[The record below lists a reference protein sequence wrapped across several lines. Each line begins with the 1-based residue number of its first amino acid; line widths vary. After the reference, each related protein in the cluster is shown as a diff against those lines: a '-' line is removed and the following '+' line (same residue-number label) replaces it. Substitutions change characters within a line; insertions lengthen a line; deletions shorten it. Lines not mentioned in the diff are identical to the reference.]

1 MISILKNRT
10 KMTKYFLFLLIFIL
24 PELIAQQSVD
34 KVIAVVDNEI
44 ILKSELEYQINLLAI
59 QRKIDPKTPALR
71 DQVLKMLIDEKLVY
85 AQAGLDSISVSED
98 EIGKQ
103 IDYQISQLTQQ
114 YGSKERVEQMYN
126 MSMEKI
132 KRELRDDVRKNIMI
146 QKMQEKK
153 FGQVESSRREVED
166 FFAQFKDSL
175 GVIPEKVKLWHIFKN
190 PQTSSALKGK
200 YRATAQAILDSIKAG
215 GDFAE
220 FAKKYSEDPGSAT
233 QGGDLGFVKRGVFY
247 PEFESV
253 AYALKEKQLSEVTE
267 SPVGFHIIQLLER
280 RGESIHTRHILIKIK
295 ADDESDL
302 NTIEMLTEIRDS
314 IVRKFGTF
322 SELAKKYSDDKETVN
337 LGGQLGAFYLNQ
349 LDKNL
354 LDVVGKLKENEISYP
369 KRVNYAGDSYGYHI
383 VWLEKKIPQ
392 HKPNIDIDYTE
403 LKKLSDEYKKQK
415 LYAAWLEELKTKI
428 FWEIKE

>member
-1 MISILKNRT
+1 
-10 KMTKYFLFLLIFIL
+10 MTKYFLFLLIFIF
-24 PELIAQQSVD
+24 PELIAQQSID

-44 ILKSELEYQINLLAI
+44 ILKSELEYQINLTAV

-71 DQVLKMLIDEKLVY
+71 EQVLKMLIDEKLVY
-85 AQAGLDSISVSED
+85 AQAGLDSIAVSED

-103 IDYQISQLTQQ
+103 IEYQISQLTQQ

-153 FGQVESSRREVED
+153 FGQVESTRREVED

-175 GVIPEKVKLWHIFKN
+175 GVIPEKVKIFHIFKN
-190 PQTSSALKGK
+190 PQTSTSLKAK
-200 YRATAQAILDSIKAG
+200 YKATAQAILDSIKAG

-247 PEFESV
+247 PEFESA

-280 RGESIHTRHILIKIK
+280 RGESIHTRHILIKVK

-314 IVRKFGTF
+314 IVRKFATF

-337 LGGQLGAFYLNQ
+337 LGGQLGSFYLNQ

-392 HKPNIDIDYTE
+392 HKPNIDVDYSE

>member
-1 MISILKNRT
+1 
-10 KMTKYFLFLLIFIL
+10 MTKYFLFLLIFIL

-200 YRATAQAILDSIKAG
+200 YKATAQAILDSIKAG

-247 PEFESV
+247 PEFEGA
-253 AYALKEKQLSEVTE
+253 AYALKEKQLSEVIE
-267 SPVGFHIIQLLER
+267 SPVGYHIIQLLER

-354 LDVVGKLKENEISYP
+354 LEVVGKLKENEISYP

>member
-1 MISILKNRT
+1 MK
-10 KMTKYFLFLLIFIL
+10 KYFFFLLLFIF
-24 PELIAQQSVD
+24 PELIAQQSID

-44 ILKSELEYQINLLAI
+44 ILKSELEYQINLLAA

-71 DQVLKMLIDEKLVY
+71 EQVLKMLIDEKLVY
-85 AQAGLDSISVSED
+85 AQAGLDSITASED

-103 IDYQISQLTQQ
+103 IEYQVNQLLQQ

-126 MSMEKI
+126 LSLEKI

-153 FGQVESSRREVED
+153 FGQVESTRREVED
-166 FFAQFKDSL
+166 FFGQFKDSL
-175 GVIPEKVKLWHIFKN
+175 GVIPEKVKISHIFKN
-190 PQTSSALKGK
+190 PQTSSTLKNK
-200 YRATAQAILDSIKAG
+200 YKMQAQAILDSIKG
-215 GDFAE
+215 GADFAE
-220 FAKKYSEDPGSAT
+220 LAKKYSEDPGSAA

-247 PEFESV
+247 PEFESA

-267 SPVGFHIIQLLER
+267 SPVGFHIIQLLEK

-302 NTIEMLTEIRDS
+302 NTIETLTEIRDS
-314 IVRKFGTF
+314 IVRKMGTF
-322 SELAKKYSDDKETVN
+322 FEFAKKYSDDKETVN
-337 LGGQLGAFYLNQ
+337 LGGQLGSLYLNQ
-349 LDKNL
+349 LDKAL

-369 KRVNYAGDSYGYHI
+369 KRVNYAGASYGYHI

-392 HKPNIDIDYTE
+392 HKPSIEVDYTE

-415 LYAAWLEELKTKI
+415 LYGQWLEELKSKI
-428 FWEIKE
+428 FWEIKG

>member
-1 MISILKNRT
+1 
-10 KMTKYFLFLLIFIL
+10 MTKYFLFLLIFIL

-166 FFAQFKDSL
+166 FFGQFKDSL

-200 YRATAQAILDSIKAG
+200 YKATAQAILDSIKAG

-247 PEFESV
+247 PEFESA
-253 AYALKEKQLSEVTE
+253 AYALKEKQLSEVIE
-267 SPVGFHIIQLLER
+267 SPVGYHIIQLIER

>member
-1 MISILKNRT
+1 
-10 KMTKYFLFLLIFIL
+10 MTKYFLFLLIFIL

-44 ILKSELEYQINLLAI
+44 ILKSELEYQINLLAV

-166 FFAQFKDSL
+166 FFGQFKDSL

-200 YRATAQAILDSIKAG
+200 YKATAQAILDSIKAG

-247 PEFESV
+247 PEFEGA
-253 AYALKEKQLSEVTE
+253 AYALKEKQLSEVIE
-267 SPVGFHIIQLLER
+267 SPVGYHIIQLLER

-322 SELAKKYSDDKETVN
+322 SEFAKKYSDDKETVN

>member
-1 MISILKNRT
+1 
-10 KMTKYFLFLLIFIL
+10 MTKYFFFFLILIL
-24 PELIAQQSVD
+24 PELMAQQSVD

-44 ILKSELEYQINLLAI
+44 ILKSELEYQINLLAA

-71 DQVLKMLIDEKLVY
+71 EQVLKMLIDEKLVY
-85 AQAGLDSISVSED
+85 AQAGLDSIAVSED
-98 EIGKQ
+98 EVGKQ
-103 IDYQISQLTQQ
+103 IEYQISQLTQQ
-114 YGSKERVEQMYN
+114 YGSKERIEQMYN
-126 MSMEKI
+126 MSLEKI

-175 GVIPEKVKLWHIFKN
+175 GVIPEKVKISHIFKN
-190 PQTSSALKGK
+190 PQTSTALKAK
-200 YRATAQAILDSIKAG
+200 YKATAQSILDSIKAG
-215 GDFAE
+215 ADFAE
-220 FAKKYSEDPGSAT
+220 LAKKYSEDPGSAT

-247 PEFESV
+247 PEFESA

-322 SELAKKYSDDKETVN
+322 AELAKKYSDDKETVN

-392 HKPNIDIDYTE
+392 HKPNIDLDYTE

-415 LYAAWLEELKTKI
+415 LYAAWLEELKSKI

>member
-1 MISILKNRT
+1 MK
-10 KMTKYFLFLLIFIL
+10 KYFLFLLLFIF
-24 PELIAQQSVD
+24 PELVAQQTVD

-44 ILKSELEYQINLLAI
+44 ILKSELDYQINMVAA
-59 QRKIDPKTPALR
+59 QRKIDPATPALR

-85 AQAGLDSISVSED
+85 AEAGLDSITVTED

-103 IDYQISQLTQQ
+103 IDYQINQLIQQ

-126 MSMEKI
+126 MNLEKI
-132 KRELRDDVRKNIMI
+132 KRELRDDVRKNLMI
-146 QKMQEKK
+146 QKTQEKK
-153 FGQVESSRREVED
+153 FGQVESTRREVED

-175 GVIPEKVKLWHIFKN
+175 GVIPEKVKLSHIFKN
-190 PQTSSALKGK
+190 PQTSSRLKEK
-200 YRATAQAILDSIKAG
+200 YKAEAQAILDSIKAG

-220 FAKKYSEDPGSAT
+220 FAKKYSEDPGSAV

-247 PEFESV
+247 PEFES
-253 AYALKEKQLSEVTE
+253 AAFALKDNQLSEVIE
-267 SPVGFHIIQLLER
+267 SPVGFHIIQLLEK

-302 NTIEMLTEIRDS
+302 NTIQLLTDIRDS
-314 IVRKFGTF
+314 IVRKVGTF
-322 SELAKKYSDDKETVN
+322 SAFAKKYSDDKETVN
-337 LGGQLGAFYLNQ
+337 LGGQLGTFYLNQ
-349 LDKNL
+349 LDKSL
-354 LDVVGKLKENEISYP
+354 LEIVSKLKENEISYP
-369 KRVNYAGDSYGYHI
+369 KRVNYAADSYGYHI
-383 VWLEKKIPQ
+383 VWLEKRIPQ
-392 HKPNIDIDYTE
+392 HKPNIDVDYTE

>member
-1 MISILKNRT
+1 
-10 KMTKYFLFLLIFIL
+10 MTKYFLFLLIFIL

-44 ILKSELEYQINLLAI
+44 ILKSELEYQINLLAV
-59 QRKIDPKTPALR
+59 QRKIDPKTPALH

-166 FFAQFKDSL
+166 FFGQFKDSL

-200 YRATAQAILDSIKAG
+200 YKATAQAILDSIKAG

-247 PEFESV
+247 PEFEGA
-253 AYALKEKQLSEVTE
+253 AYALKEKQLSEVIE
-267 SPVGFHIIQLLER
+267 SPVGYHIIQLIER

-415 LYAAWLEELKTKI
+415 LYTAWLEELKTKI

>member
-1 MISILKNRT
+1 MTSILKNRT
-10 KMTKYFLFLLIFIL
+10 NMTKYFFFLIILIL

-44 ILKSELEYQINLLAI
+44 ILKSELEYQINLLAA

-71 DQVLKMLIDEKLVY
+71 EQVLKMLIDEKLVY
-85 AQAGLDSISVSED
+85 AQAGLDSIAVSED
-98 EIGKQ
+98 EVGKQ
-103 IDYQISQLTQQ
+103 IEYQISQLTQQ
-114 YGSKERVEQMYN
+114 YGSKERIEQMYN
-126 MSMEKI
+126 MSLEKI

-153 FGQVESSRREVED
+153 FGQVESSRREVEE

-175 GVIPEKVKLWHIFKN
+175 GVIPEKVKISHIFKN
-190 PQTSSALKGK
+190 PQTSTALKAK
-200 YRATAQAILDSIKAG
+200 YKATAQAILDSLKAG
-215 GDFAE
+215 ADFAE
-220 FAKKYSEDPGSAT
+220 LAKKYSEDPGSAT

-247 PEFESV
+247 PEFESA

-280 RGESIHTRHILIKIK
+280 RGESIHTRHILIKVK

-322 SELAKKYSDDKETVN
+322 AELAKKYSDDKETVN

-415 LYAAWLEELKTKI
+415 LYAAWLEELKSKI

>member
-1 MISILKNRT
+1 
-10 KMTKYFLFLLIFIL
+10 MTKYLLLLLIFIF

-44 ILKSELEYQINLLAI
+44 ILKSELEYQINLLAV
-59 QRKIDPKTPALR
+59 QRKIDSKTPALR

-103 IDYQISQLTQQ
+103 IEYQISQLVQQ

-166 FFAQFKDSL
+166 FFSQFKDSL

-200 YRATAQAILDSIKAG
+200 YKATAQAILDSIKGG

-220 FAKKYSEDPGSAT
+220 FAKKYSEDPGSAA

-247 PEFESV
+247 PEFESA
-253 AYALKEKQLSEVTE
+253 AYALKEKQLSEVIE

-280 RGESIHTRHILIKIK
+280 RGESIHTRHILIKVK

-322 SELAKKYSDDKETVN
+322 YELAKKYSDDKETVN
-337 LGGQLGAFYLNQ
+337 LGGQLGSFYLNQ

-392 HKPNIDIDYTE
+392 HKPNIDVDYSE

>member
-1 MISILKNRT
+1 
-10 KMTKYFLFLLIFIL
+10 MTKYFLFLLIFIL

-200 YRATAQAILDSIKAG
+200 YKATAQAILDSIKAG

-247 PEFESV
+247 PEFEGA
-253 AYALKEKQLSEVTE
+253 AYALKEKQLSEVIE
-267 SPVGFHIIQLLER
+267 SPVGYHIIQLIER

>member
-1 MISILKNRT
+1 
-10 KMTKYFLFLLIFIL
+10 MTKYFLFLLIFIL

-166 FFAQFKDSL
+166 FFGQFKDSL

-200 YRATAQAILDSIKAG
+200 YKAAAQAILDSIEAG

-253 AYALKEKQLSEVTE
+253 AYSLKEKQLSEVTE
-267 SPVGFHIIQLLER
+267 SPVGYHIIQLLER

>member
-1 MISILKNRT
+1 
-10 KMTKYFLFLLIFIL
+10 MTKYFLFLLIFIL
-24 PELIAQQSVD
+24 PELTAQQSVD

-44 ILKSELEYQINLLAI
+44 ILKSELEYQINLLAV

-71 DQVLKMLIDEKLVY
+71 EQVLKMLIDEKLVY

-103 IDYQISQLTQQ
+103 IEYQISQLTQQ
-114 YGSKERVEQMYN
+114 YGSKERIEQMYG
-126 MSMEKI
+126 MSLEKI

-153 FGQVESSRREVED
+153 FGQVESTRREVDD

-175 GVIPEKVKLWHIFKN
+175 GVIPEKVKISHIFKN
-190 PQTSSALKGK
+190 PQTSVALKAK
-200 YRATAQAILDSIKAG
+200 YKATAQTILDSIKAG
-215 GDFAE
+215 VDFAE
-220 FAKKYSEDPGSAT
+220 LAKKYSEDPGSAV

-247 PEFESV
+247 PEFESA

-280 RGESIHTRHILIKIK
+280 RGESIHTRHILIKVK

-337 LGGQLGAFYLNQ
+337 LGGQLGSFYLNQ

-354 LDVVGKLKENEISYP
+354 LDVAGKLKENEISYP

-392 HKPNIDIDYTE
+392 HKPNIDVDYTE

-428 FWEIKE
+428 FWEVKE

>member
-1 MISILKNRT
+1 
-10 KMTKYFLFLLIFIL
+10 
-24 PELIAQQSVD
+24 
-34 KVIAVVDNEI
+34 
-44 ILKSELEYQINLLAI
+44 
-59 QRKIDPKTPALR
+59 
-71 DQVLKMLIDEKLVY
+71 
-85 AQAGLDSISVSED
+85 
-98 EIGKQ
+98 
-103 IDYQISQLTQQ
+103 
-114 YGSKERVEQMYN
+114 
-126 MSMEKI
+126 
-132 KRELRDDVRKNIMI
+132 
-146 QKMQEKK
+146 
-153 FGQVESSRREVED
+153 
-166 FFAQFKDSL
+166 
-175 GVIPEKVKLWHIFKN
+175 
-190 PQTSSALKGK
+190 
-200 YRATAQAILDSIKAG
+200 
-215 GDFAE
+215 
-220 FAKKYSEDPGSAT
+220 
-233 QGGDLGFVKRGVFY
+233 
-247 PEFESV
+247 
-253 AYALKEKQLSEVTE
+253 LSEVTE
-267 SPVGFHIIQLLER
+267 SPVGYHIIQLLEK

-369 KRVNYAGDSYGYHI
+369 KRVNFAGDSYGYHI

-415 LYAAWLEELKTKI
+415 LYAAWLEELKAKI

>member
-1 MISILKNRT
+1 
-10 KMTKYFLFLLIFIL
+10 MTKYFLFLLIFIL

-44 ILKSELEYQINLLAI
+44 ILKSELEYQINLLAV

-85 AQAGLDSISVSED
+85 AQAGLDSIAVSED

-103 IDYQISQLTQQ
+103 IEYQISQLTQQ

-153 FGQVESSRREVED
+153 FGQVESSRREVDD

-175 GVIPEKVKLWHIFKN
+175 GVIPEKVKISHIFKN
-190 PQTSSALKGK
+190 PQTSATLKAK
-200 YRATAQAILDSIKAG
+200 YKATAQAILDSIKAG

-247 PEFESV
+247 PEFESA

-267 SPVGFHIIQLLER
+267 SPVGYHIIQLLEK

-322 SELAKKYSDDKETVN
+322 AELAKKYSDDKETVN

>member
-1 MISILKNRT
+1 
-10 KMTKYFLFLLIFIL
+10 MTKYFFFLLILIL

-44 ILKSELEYQINLLAI
+44 ILKSELEYQINLLAV

-71 DQVLKMLIDEKLVY
+71 EQVLKMLIDEKLVY
-85 AQAGLDSISVSED
+85 AQAGLDSIAVSED
-98 EIGKQ
+98 EVGKQ
-103 IDYQISQLTQQ
+103 IEYQISQLTQQ
-114 YGSKERVEQMYN
+114 YGSKERIEQMYN
-126 MSMEKI
+126 MSLEKI

-175 GVIPEKVKLWHIFKN
+175 GVIPEKVKISHIFKN
-190 PQTSSALKGK
+190 PQTSTALKAK
-200 YRATAQAILDSIKAG
+200 YKATAQAILDSIKAG
-215 GDFAE
+215 ADFAE
-220 FAKKYSEDPGSAT
+220 LAKKYSEDPGSAA

-247 PEFESV
+247 PEFESA

-280 RGESIHTRHILIKIK
+280 RGESIHTRHILIKVK

-322 SELAKKYSDDKETVN
+322 VELAKKYSDDKETVN

-392 HKPNIDIDYTE
+392 HKPNIEIDYTE

-415 LYAAWLEELKTKI
+415 LYAAWLEELKSKI

>member
-1 MISILKNRT
+1 
-10 KMTKYFLFLLIFIL
+10 MTKYFFFLLILIL
-24 PELIAQQSVD
+24 PELMAQQSVD

-44 ILKSELEYQINLLAI
+44 ILKSELEYQINLLAA

-71 DQVLKMLIDEKLVY
+71 EQVLKMLIDEKLVY
-85 AQAGLDSISVSED
+85 AQAGLDSIAVSED

-103 IDYQISQLTQQ
+103 IEYQISQLTQQ
-114 YGSKERVEQMYN
+114 YGSKERIEQMYN
-126 MSMEKI
+126 MSLEKI

-200 YRATAQAILDSIKAG
+200 YKATAQAILDSIKAG

-220 FAKKYSEDPGSAT
+220 FAKKYSEDPGSAA

-247 PEFESV
+247 PEFESA

-280 RGESIHTRHILIKIK
+280 RGESIHTRHILIKVK

-322 SELAKKYSDDKETVN
+322 GELAKKYSDDKETVN

-392 HKPNIDIDYTE
+392 HKPNIDLDYTE

-415 LYAAWLEELKTKI
+415 LYAAWLEELKSKI